1 MRAAL
6 KVLLLTSVGA
16 ELLNLRCPPLKAV
29 NHTGRNVTCV
39 RFERSQRKRIEKA
52 KRCLLNGVATHAR
65 TRRRSAML
73 QVGAHLAFS
82 NPNDPFKRLALDVI
96 NRTVLVEP
104 QPGVFRTLSD
114 LVKAHSNP
122 AHEVTVV
129 NRAVSYRDEVVT
141 FHTINDTLID
151 PATGCYRAAFRPPR
165 HQKRCPAFFTSQI
178 ASLSLDNVM
187 KHKRWIPNLE
197 QLIVDVQVQAST
209 VSTLLEEHGLRDDL
223 VVLSVDAEGHDEI
236 IIRSVDFSKIRPYFI
251 VFEHIHVTQHAA
263 KALGRVLEG
272 GYDCLMETENHFCV
286 RDRALYDTCL
296 PGVAAEAAAAVRAK
310 KRAATNARK
319 VREREAV
326 AAAEPPSVAIEREA
340 TVAVAAAATPAVAA
354 PVVVAAVEP
363 PPIAIERET
372 ATPVVATPLDDP
384 PESPEADNPP
394 DSPEA
399 PHSARVVAAVVV
411 IGVVVLSGVRPAIVS
426 SWRLRR

>member
-1 MRAAL
+1 M
-6 KVLLLTSVGA
+6 
-16 ELLNLRCPPLKAV
+16 
-29 NHTGRNVTCV
+29 
-39 RFERSQRKRIEKA
+39 
-52 KRCLLNGVATHAR
+52 
-65 TRRRSAML
+65 
-73 QVGAHLAFS
+73 
-82 NPNDPFKRLALDVI
+82 
-96 NRTVLVEP
+96 
-104 QPGVFRTLSD
+104 
-114 LVKAHSNP
+114 
-122 AHEVTVV
+122 
-129 NRAVSYRDEVVT
+129 
-141 FHTINDTLID
+141 
-151 PATGCYRAAFRPPR
+151 
-165 HQKRCPAFFTSQI
+165 
-178 ASLSLDNVM
+178 
-187 KHKRWIPNLE
+187 
-197 QLIVDVQVQAST
+197 
-209 VSTLLEEHGLRDDL
+209 
-223 VVLSVDAEGHDEI
+223 
-236 IIRSVDFSKIRPYFI
+236 DFSKIRPYFI